1 MIDLSESDSTSLSS
15 PAAAESDSDTV
26 DVQTVTVQLDSH
38 QIALYRGNREYQ
50 TITVENYAI
59 GIL

>member
-1 MIDLSESDSTSLSS
+1 MIDSSESDSTSLSS
-15 PAAAESDSDTV
+15 PAAVESDSDTV

-59 GIL
+59 GIP